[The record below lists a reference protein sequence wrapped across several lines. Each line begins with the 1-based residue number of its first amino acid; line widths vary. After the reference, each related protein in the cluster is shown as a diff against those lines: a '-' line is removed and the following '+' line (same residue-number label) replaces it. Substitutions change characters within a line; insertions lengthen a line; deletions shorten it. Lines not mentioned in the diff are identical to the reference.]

1 MFVYRC
7 EDSLESV
14 FTAIYQVYENHHQ
27 REEVFLSL
35 DDDPRLFSTV
45 IEVETDAERYQKVI
59 RTLKDQFGES
69 DYERLCLALASLD
82 AEKAQAVFGTVAAG
96 LDSGCGAGHLFDNLT
111 DTWVYRAFG
120 LARSVCR
127 ENDHYREFIR
137 FEELE
142 SGILYSPIK
151 PENNILPFLMP
162 HFADR
167 LPGENFVIH
176 DVGRELFGVH
186 PAGEEW
192 LLVQGSPT
200 AQGSPAAQ
208 GSPTAQG
215 GPTAQEESV
224 HGRAKSLS
232 EEKYRMLFKTFCQNI
247 EIKERRNSKLQKGML
262 PLRYREYMTEFQ

>member
-45 IEVETDAERYQKVI
+45 IKVETDAERYQKVI
-59 RTLKDQFGES
+59 RTLRRRFGEA

-82 AEKAQAVFGTVAAG
+82 VEKAQAVFGTVVAG
-96 LDSGCGAGHLFDNLT
+96 LNCGCGVGHLFDNLT
-111 DTWVYRAFG
+111 DTWVYKAFK
-120 LARSVCR
+120 LARNVGR
-127 ENDHYREFIR
+127 ESDRYREFIR

-142 SGILYSPIK
+142 SGMLYSPIK
-151 PENNILPFLMP
+151 PENNVLLFLMP

-167 LPGENFVIH
+167 LSGENFVIH

-186 PAGEEW
+186 PEGEEW
-192 LLVQGSPT
+192 FLVQG
-200 AQGSPAAQ
+200 GPA
-208 GSPTAQG
+208 T
-215 GPTAQEESV
+215 QEESISQEQSGACESTATCG
-224 HGRAKSLS
+224 GRTKSLC
-232 EEKYRMLFKTFCQNI
+232 EEKYQMLFKVFCQSI
-247 EIKERRNSKLQKGML
+247 EIKERRSPKLQMGML
-262 PLRYREYMTEFQ
+262 PLRYREYMTEFR